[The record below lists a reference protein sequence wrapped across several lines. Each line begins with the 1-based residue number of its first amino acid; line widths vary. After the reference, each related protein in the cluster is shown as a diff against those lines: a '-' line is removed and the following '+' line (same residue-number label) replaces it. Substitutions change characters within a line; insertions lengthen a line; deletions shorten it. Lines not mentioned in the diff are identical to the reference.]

1 MMNGISLPDV
11 SIKKSDLLT
20 VLRDNQASHVEE
32 YKEAIVGYKIAYMQ
46 KIMAM
51 RIIVEEKSPEDYIQ
65 HVEMPPPRNFSEEYE
80 RAISMLSM
88 CTEQEIKLSAKQFD
102 CFVLDNWSWTHDFK
116 NITSVYNNSR

>member
-46 KIMAM
+46 KNYGYAN
-51 RIIVEEKSPEDYIQ
+51 Y
-65 HVEMPPPRNFSEEYE
+65 
-80 RAISMLSM
+80 
-88 CTEQEIKLSAKQFD
+88 C
-102 CFVLDNWSWTHDFK
+102 
-116 NITSVYNNSR
+116 